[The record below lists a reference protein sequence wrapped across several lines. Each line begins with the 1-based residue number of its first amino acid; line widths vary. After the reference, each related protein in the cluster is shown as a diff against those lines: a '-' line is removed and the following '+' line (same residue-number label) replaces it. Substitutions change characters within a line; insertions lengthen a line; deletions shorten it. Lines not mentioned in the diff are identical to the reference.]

1 MHQLPLFSAN
11 CLTVSEINRMARRTL
26 ESDPELQDVW
36 VGGEISGVSRPASG
50 HVYFTLKDSS
60 AALRCVMWRDIA
72 ARVILPKDGEA
83 AEVHGHISLYETG
96 GQYQL
101 YVDYLQGAGQ
111 GELFAEFQR
120 LKNALAA
127 EGLFDPERKRAIPRW
142 PRRVA
147 VVTSP
152 VGAAWRD
159 VQTVFAR
166 RYPVCELLLSPTAV
180 QGEDAPKQICRAL
193 RKADGERPDVVLLV
207 RGGGSIEDLWAFNSE
222 SVVRAVAGMR
232 SPVVS
237 GVGHETDFTLVDF
250 AADLRAPTP
259 SAAAEM
265 ASPDRRE
272 LIQDLRQHERRMAVR
287 MESVI
292 RGRADLLHA
301 TGIRLRSVSPLH
313 RLQNVRQQVDE
324 ISRRA
329 ESALR
334 GRIAI
339 QRTRVEGLA
348 RLLDGM
354 GPVHVLDRG
363 YALVWNAA
371 EGRLV
376 RSVEQAP
383 PGTPLRIQMA
393 DGNLAARSEGPSD
406 APPGP
411 HRAA

>member
-72 ARVILPKDGEA
+72 ARVILPRDGEA

-180 QGEDAPKQICRAL
+180 QGGDAPRQICRAL

-222 SVVRAVAGMR
+222 LVVRAVAGMR

-272 LIQDLRQHERRMAVR
+272 LIQELRRQERRLAVR
-287 MESVI
+287 IESVL

-301 TGIRLRSVSPLH
+301 AGIRLRSVSPLH

-334 GRIAI
+334 SRIAI
-339 QRTRVEGLA
+339 QRTRVEGLV

-354 GPVHVLDRG
+354 GPARVLDRG

-383 PGTPLRIQMA
+383 PETPLRIQVA

-406 APPGP
+406 APAGS
-411 HRAA
+411 